1 MKIKNKDLANVINFL
16 DGVKA
21 KGLKSIHRTRITNKL
36 KSKFEELGEAQ
47 KQLQDE
53 FKNDKENYLD
63 EMKKLLD
70 EHVTIDDTDSKVYIE
85 SLKSLIKDVLDD
97 EEQEF
102 NDGDALGLEVVYTVL
117 EME

>member
-70 EHVTIDDTDSKVYIE
+70 EHVTIDEDRKSTRLNSSHVSISYAVFC
-85 SLKSLIKDVLDD
+85 LKKKRKKKRK
-97 EEQEF
+97 E
-102 NDGDALGLEVVYTVL
+102 
-117 EME
+117 